1 MANPGSA
8 SAQKLRN
15 LLAAPEGMAE
25 AVAAI
30 SLEEQVKLEAPGMQ
44 EALAQN
50 VAADLIEKSSAVKYP
65 TLHVYCE
72 RLVNLQREKFRTFS
86 GKAMLTAEIRVSQ
99 DRIEE
104 IEQYLNRYVDAVT
117 RVLDANRGD
126 WGGGMFFGGGY
137 EASFG
142 PVKRGG
148 KNFLQVAKVSIG
160 VDVSID

>member
-8 SAQKLRN
+8 SAQKLRS
-15 LLAAPEGMAE
+15 LLAAPEGLAE

-30 SLEEQVKLEAPGMQ
+30 SVEEQVNLEAPGMQ

-50 VAADLIEKSSAVKYP
+50 VAADLIEKSTPVKYP

-86 GKAMLTAEIRVSQ
+86 GKAMLTAEVRVSQ

-104 IEQYLNRYVDAVT
+104 IEHYLGRYVDAVT
-117 RVLDANRGD
+117 RVLEANRGD

-137 EASFG
+137 EVSFG

-148 KNFLQVAKVSIG
+148 KNFLQAAKVSIEI
-160 VDVSID
+160 DVSID